1 MDPTLLKHVII
12 LVRFSI
18 ITVGLVAGYLALY
31 YVVPYI
37 FHFITQI
44 PVYFSPF
51 ILALVMSLLI
61 EPIVRRLQLRFKLP
75 RGIAVLFALV
85 VVWGTV
91 ALVLAGV
98 VSRLVQELIELYRLL
113 SSSSTG
119 LSQSIVSLVENW
131 QTFYLRLPIP
141 PQVAETL
148 HQNAGSLVEGVQTL
162 VQEIMNALIGFLGAL
177 PGFFTIFLIATIST
191 FFISRDR
198 ELIYQTLFGWASS
211 DWFDRG
217 RIVIRDLGSAL
228 VGFFRAQLIL
238 ISITG
243 VVTVIGLR
251 ILGVEYALTIGLVGG
266 LLDILPIIGPG
277 TLFIPW
283 SLWTIAI
290 GNVSFGCKLMF
301 LYAIISI
308 VRQLLE
314 PKIVANNIGLHPLA
328 TLVGLFVGL
337 KAGGVLG
344 MILGPVT
351 LVVFQAM
358 RRAGIIANWSTKYH
372 C

>member
-1 MDPTLLKHVII
+1 MDPTLLKNVII

-37 FHFITQI
+37 FHVIIQV
-44 PVYFSPF
+44 PVYFLPF
-51 ILALVMSLLI
+51 ILALVMSLMI
-61 EPIVRRLQLRFKLP
+61 EPIVQRLQIKLKLS
-75 RGIAVLFALV
+75 RGIAVLFALI

-91 ALVLAGV
+91 ALVLIGV

-113 SSSSTG
+113 SSSSDS
-119 LSQSIVSLVENW
+119 LSQNLVSIIENL

-148 HQNAGSLVEGVQTL
+148 QKNAGSLVEGVQTL
-162 VQEIMNALIGFLGAL
+162 VQEIMNALFGFLGAL

-198 ELIYQTLFGWASS
+198 ELIYQSLFGWVSS
-211 DWFDRG
+211 DWLDRG
-217 RIVIRDLGSAL
+217 RVVIRDLGGAL
-228 VGFFRAQLIL
+228 IGFFRAQLIL

-243 VVTVIGLR
+243 FITVVGLS
-251 ILGVEYALTIGLVGG
+251 ILGVEYALTIGLIGG
-266 LLDILPIIGPG
+266 LLDILPILGPS

-283 SLWTIAI
+283 SLWTIAS
-290 GNVSFGCKLMF
+290 GNLAFGCKLLF
-301 LYAIISI
+301 LYAIILI

-314 PKIVANNIGLHPLA
+314 PKIVADSIGLHPLA

-337 KAGGVLG
+337 KAGGILG

-351 LVVFQAM
+351 LVVFQAL
-358 RRAGIIANWSTKYH
+358 RRAGMIPNWSTNK
-372 C
+372 